1 MDELTQDLTDYLSYL
16 SGVRGLSANSVRAYR
31 TDLEQFLSWLG
42 RETDEQ
48 VVLDRDL
55 LRRYLASLSRS
66 GRAASSVNRV
76 LSSLRGF
83 LRFRTRHRG
92 RPEVSTDGLHSV
104 RQPRRLPNVL
114 RPGAIADGVSELG
127 DTFDDLRLRALVEV
141 LFSTGCRVS
150 ELAALDLD
158 DVSPRDA
165 AARTRV
171 RVHGKGGRDRM
182 VFLGR
187 EARAALARY
196 LPARAVLL
204 QAKGRSSAEFALFVN
219 RNGTRLSPRSMYDMM
234 AHFGRSI
241 ESNRPVGPHT
251 MRHSFATSMLDAGA
265 HLRAVQEMLGH
276 ASLSTTQVYTHVGLG
291 RLREVY
297 EHAHPHARGRV
308 RSSGQSASEETA

>member
-1 MDELTQDLTDYLSYL
+1 M
-16 SGVRGLSANSVRAYR
+16 SG
-31 TDLEQFLSWLG
+31 
-42 RETDEQ
+42 
-48 VVLDRDL
+48 
-55 LRRYLASLSRS
+55 
-66 GRAASSVNRV
+66 
-76 LSSLRGF
+76 
-83 LRFRTRHRG
+83 
-92 RPEVSTDGLHSV
+92 
-104 RQPRRLPNVL
+104 
-114 RPGAIADGVSELG
+114 LG
-127 DTFDDLRLRALVEV
+127 DTFEDLRLRALVEM

-171 RVHGKGGRDRM
+171 RVTGKGGRDRM

-196 LPARAVLL
+196 LPARAEVL
-204 QAKGRSSAEFALFVN
+204 QAKSRASAEFALFVN
-219 RNGTRLSPRSMYDMM
+219 RGGTRLSTRSMHDLM
-234 AHFGRSI
+234 ARFGRALGS
-241 ESNRPVGPHT
+241 SRPVGPHT

-297 EHAHPHARGRV
+297 EHAHPHARARV
-308 RSSGQSASEETA
+308 GSNGTAASEETA